1 MKRMRRVRRL
11 ACQFGRARAFCL
23 VLLLSLSL
31 LRIADPPAIEEL
43 RLRVF
48 DTYQVIQPRVKTAKP
63 VTIVD
68 IDEKS
73 LAKYG
78 QWPWPRTR
86 IADLVTRL
94 NQLGAVV
101 TAFDIVFPEPDRL
114 NPALAAES
122 FSGIDDETRAR
133 L

>member
-11 ACQFGRARAFCL
+11 ARRFGWARAFCV
-23 VLLLSLSL
+23 VLLLGLAL

-86 IADLVTRL
+86 IAELVTRL

-101 TAFDIVFPEPDRL
+101 TGFDIVFPEPDRL

-122 FSGIDDETRAR
+122 FTGPR
-133 L
+133 